1 MISRILNGLAAVLGA
16 GLFAQFPA
24 FYQQYLQRLG
34 GRLDQARLDL
44 DRILQDA
51 AILGRT
57 LEAYI
62 EELLN
67 SGTMAAR
74 LAAQRELERVQAAD
88 ELQSAYEA
96 LALAEPLERPFV
108 FARHFDSAV
117 AADTFRAFEAAL
129 PVTPE
134 GFVYVAVGI
143 GAGLALMAGGEWGAR
158 GLLRRLRSGGSGQLK
173 DAGRHDA

>member
-1 MISRILNGLAAVLGA
+1 MISRLLNGLAAVLGA

-44 DRILQDA
+44 DRVLADA

-88 ELQSAYEA
+88 ELQSAYQA
-96 LALAEPLERPFV
+96 LTLAGPLERPFV
-108 FARHFDSAV
+108 FARHFDPVLAG
-117 AADTFRAFEAAL
+117 DTFRVFEPAL

-143 GAGLALMAGGEWGAR
+143 AAGLGLMAGGEWAWR
-158 GLLRRLRSGGSGQLK
+158 GLRKSRSGSLDG
-173 DAGRHDA
+173 AERHDA